1 MKDEFYTD
9 RKIREKVLSKARKL
23 VSVLGSGRIGAAVA
37 HQLAMRGICDL
48 RLLDVIE
55 GLPQGEALD
64 ITQMISEMGIDV
76 DVSGSNDFHDLVG
89 SDIVVVTAGLP
100 RKPGMTRMDLLEK
113 NSAIIHDVA
122 GKIAEFAPDTKLLMV
137 TNPMDV
143 MTYLAFK
150 VTGFQRERV
159 FGMGGMLDVSRFTS
173 ILAQR
178 LQVSRASISAMVIGE
193 HGETMI
199 PLPRFS
205 TVNGNRVSD
214 ILSKEQLAEAIEGTR
229 KVAIEVIAKKGATV
243 FAPTY
248 CVAVMVD
255 SILRD
260 RRLVQPCSVYLNGE
274 YGVRDIFIGVPV
286 VLGAAGV
293 DKIIE
298 LPLDTDEKALFA
310 KCVET
315 LRGAISSLGPK
326 LLS

>member
-1 MKDEFYTD
+1 
-9 RKIREKVLSKARKL
+9 
-23 VSVLGSGRIGAAVA
+23 
-37 HQLAMRGICDL
+37 MRGICDL
-48 RLLDVIE
+48 RLLDIIE

-76 DVSGSNDFHDLVG
+76 DVSGSNDFHDLAG
-89 SDIVVVTAGLP
+89 SEIVVVTAGLP

-113 NSAIIHDVA
+113 NSVIIHDVA
-122 GKIAEFAPDTKLLMV
+122 GKIAEFAPDSKVLMV

-150 VTGFQRERV
+150 VTGFRREHV
-159 FGMGGMLDVSRFTS
+159 VGMGGMLDVSRFTS

-255 SILRD
+255 SMLRD

-274 YGVRDIFIGVPV
+274 YGGVRDIFIGVPV

-293 DKIIE
+293 EKIIE

-315 LRGAISSLGPK
+315 LRAAISSLGPK
-326 LLS
+326 LLG